1 MTAGI
6 GLVAHR
12 PQVILHVAAVAG
24 SVGAEVVPLVHAG
37 DGPGAAVRLGRVPI
51 TLVDVAATVG
61 GSPGSPV
68 GSVATSGLVVVHLAG
83 ESDAARHAA
92 VRLGA
97 GHVIELP
104 AGSQWLAD
112 RLRPDDRAPV
122 LAVLGAVGGAGATT
136 VAIACAAAVGA
147 DCLLVDADPLSSGV
161 DLPLGIDDGAAGR
174 WSAVPDTSEPLVA
187 ESLRAALP
195 VVHGIT
201 VVTGGLPDPPG
212 GRIGAVMG
220 VGRRD
225 FARTVVDCGRQVH
238 ADAVTSGDAAVI
250 LTPATLAGV
259 VGCRRILQD
268 LPTDRVTLAIRS
280 SGWLP
285 SREVADELGIPRFVE
300 VPRLARVA
308 ELAECGDVLAGGTG
322 RKLRRLGHRI
332 WGGAP

>member
-12 PQVILHVAAVAG
+12 PQVILHVAALAG
-24 SVGAEVVPLVHAG
+24 SVGADVVPLVHAG
-37 DGPGAAVRLGRVPI
+37 DGPGAARPGRGML
-51 TLVDVAATVG
+51 TLVDVESAVG
-61 GSPGSPV
+61 GSPASPAAAA
-68 GSVATSGLVVVHLAG
+68 ATPGVVIVHLAG
-83 ESDAARHAA
+83 ESHAARHAA
-92 VRLGA
+92 DLLGA

-104 AGSQWLAD
+104 AGAQWLAA
-112 RLRPDDRAPV
+112 RLRPDERASV

-136 VAIACAAAVGA
+136 LAIACAAAVGA
-147 DCLLVDADPLSSGV
+147 DCLLVDADPLSAGV
-161 DLPLGIDDGAAGR
+161 DLPLGIDDGSAGR

-195 VVHGIT
+195 VVRGIT

-212 GRIGAVMG
+212 GRIRAVVG

-238 ADAVTSGDAAVI
+238 PDAVASGDAAVI
-250 LTPATLAGV
+250 VTPATLAGV
-259 VGCRRILQD
+259 VGCRRVLQD
-268 LPTDRVTLAIRS
+268 LPTDRVTLAIRP

-285 SREVADELGIPRFVE
+285 SREVADELGIPRYLE

-322 RKLRRLGHRI
+322 RRLRRIGHRI